1 MDRISELPGPILQQI
16 LSYLPIKQVVQ
27 STLFSTTWKHVCST
41 FPILQFDKTYFHP
54 EETENLR
61 KKGILYGFVEK
72 NLQTRRSR
80 SLRIKKFTLI
90 DCLVKKKSVSRIDRW
105 IRIVVESD
113 VEELNLCFD
122 NARIK
127 HYCVPKSVLVANSL
141 TVLNLG
147 YCKLDSTGGGH
158 IHLSSL
164 KKLSLHEVYV
174 DDQFF
179 QNLVVGCPLIEFMS
193 FKLCSGLKSI
203 KLPDLPKLRAIVVED
218 NRHLER
224 VELESSN
231 LYNVVIEQTA
241 TPCEINL
248 VHCKNI
254 KELNLRA
261 HITDKWLHDHLSEL
275 LLIEILSLVVCSKL
289 ERIKISSHHLKSLE
303 LLACANLVE
312 VKIDAPNLCR
322 LWYYYK
328 TIISFSMNGLA
339 LSEAIY
345 HSMSGIVP
353 WNVERIEFLS
363 KLSNSKVLKLMFP
376 SNEVLWFFFL

>member
-1 MDRISELPGPILQQI
+1 
-16 LSYLPIKQVVQ
+16 
-27 STLFSTTWKHVCST
+27 
-41 FPILQFDKTYFHP
+41 
-54 EETENLR
+54 
-61 KKGILYGFVEK
+61 
-72 NLQTRRSR
+72 
-80 SLRIKKFTLI
+80 
-90 DCLVKKKSVSRIDRW
+90 
-105 IRIVVESD
+105 
-113 VEELNLCFD
+113 
-122 NARIK
+122 
-127 HYCVPKSVLVANSL
+127 
-141 TVLNLG
+141 
-147 YCKLDSTGGGH
+147 
-158 IHLSSL
+158 
-164 KKLSLHEVYV
+164 
-174 DDQFF
+174 
-179 QNLVVGCPLIEFMS
+179 MS

-203 KLPDLPKLRAIVVED
+203 KFLDLPKLRAIEVKD

-275 LLIEILSLVVCSKL
+275 PLIEILSLVVCSKL

-376 SNEVLWFFFL
+376 SNERGIIPKELRETVSSPSYNVKHLHLYQPSSALSYTRHEINELMDSLLWISPLLDILTIECSCKGFPDFYKITFKFSYEKPSYKGDNPSCCKFLPFPCWRHCLKTVKIDNFRGFADREILHKYFFENAKSLEDFQFYDGAIA